1 MVRNCLHNFSGTSD
15 YVIKNVLNKNSSK
28 IPKTLFSI
36 KNQGHI
42 DFFKWHRVFLTSQDW
57 CF

>member
-42 DFFKWHRVFLTSQDW
+42 DFL
-57 CF
+57 